1 MVRII
6 NAEAILRQMP
16 AGKRDGAFVLE
27 VVDEQIP
34 ANNARWLITCQD
46 GEKTIVEAHRDWDI
60 QLPIA
65 VLTRIVYGTQTF
77 ADFLECNAGY
87 DMRMRSPAMD
97 GMFGHHLTIDGGEK

>member
-1 MVRII
+1 
-6 NAEAILRQMP
+6 MP

-87 DMRMRSPAMD
+87 DMRMRSAMD